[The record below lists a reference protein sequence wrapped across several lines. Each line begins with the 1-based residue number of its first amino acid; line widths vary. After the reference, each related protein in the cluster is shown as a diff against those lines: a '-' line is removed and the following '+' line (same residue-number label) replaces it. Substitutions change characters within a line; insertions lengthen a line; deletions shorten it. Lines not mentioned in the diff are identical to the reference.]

1 LKSFEVLKFAVSP
14 SW

>member
-1 LKSFEVLKFAVSP
+1 LKSFEVLKSAVSP